1 MKKIFSKLRLGTNA
15 SGNRIWLYPLLLILL
30 AGCKKDFLDTRPNKA
45 LLVPTTVADMQTLLD
60 NLQVFNNTPGLP
72 FIADGDF
79 YTPDAGY
86 NAFGLDMERNSY
98 TWAKNI
104 YGGIPDADW
113 NNSYQQIFYANVV
126 LEGLA
131 KLPTASTTAEK
142 NAVAGTALFARAFAL
157 YNLVRV
163 YAKPYDPTTAATDA
177 GVPLRLQADVTLKVA
192 RGTVAQV
199 YAQVFTD
206 LSAARKLLPAGTAYK
221 SRPTVAAVQALRARI
236 CLTKEEYV
244 QAGLYADSALALSKT
259 LIDYSTLSQTANRPF
274 PRVLPDANDEVIF
287 YSAQIAYSFNTTSAP
302 SYADS
307 LLYRS
312 YKANDLRK
320 VIFFRLLTPGNYK
333 FKGNYAGSLLLF
345 SGLAV
350 DEMYLI
356 RAECAARA
364 GNTAAAM
371 EALNTMLVT
380 RWVTGTYAP
389 LAASGA
395 EDALRQVLMERR
407 KQLLGRGIRWDDLRR
422 LNTDPRFKVTLNR
435 NVGGNGYS
443 LGPGSPRYT
452 YPIPDEEIRLNGLT
466 QNER

>member
-1 MKKIFSKLRLGTNA
+1 MIISLNCLGVCA
-15 SGNRIWLYPLLLILL
+15 ALLLLL
-30 AGCKKDFLDTRPNKA
+30 TCCKKDFLDTRPNKA
-45 LLVPTTVADMQTLLD
+45 LLVPATVSDMQTLLD

-79 YTPDAGY
+79 YTTDAGY

-98 TWAKNI
+98 TWAKSI
-104 YGGIPDADW
+104 FGGIPDADW
-113 NNSYQQIFYANVV
+113 NNPYQQIFYANVV

-131 KLPTASTTAEK
+131 KLPASSVTAEQ
-142 NAVAGTALFARAFAL
+142 NAVTGTALFARAFAL
-157 YNLVRV
+157 YNLVKV
-163 YAKPYDPTTAATDA
+163 YAKPYDPATSATDA
-177 GVPLRLQADVTLKVA
+177 GVPVRLQADVTMKVA
-192 RGTVAQV
+192 RGSVAGV
-199 YAQVFTD
+199 YAQILTY
-206 LSAARKLLPAGTAYK
+206 LSAARKLLPAVTTYK
-221 SRPTVAAVQALRARI
+221 SRPSVAAVQALRGRVY
-236 CLTKEEYV
+236 LTRGEYV
-244 QAGLYADSALALSKT
+244 QAGLYADSALALNHT
-259 LIDYSTLSQTANRPF
+259 LIDYNTLNQAANRPF
-274 PRVLPDANDEVIF
+274 PRALPDGNDEVIF

-302 SYADS
+302 TYVDS

-312 YKANDLRK
+312 YDANDLRK

-364 GNTAAAM
+364 GNAAAAM
-371 EALNTMLVT
+371 AALNTMLVT
-380 RWVTGTYAP
+380 RWVTGTYVP

-395 EDALRQVLMERR
+395 EEALRLVLTERR

-422 LNTDPRFKVTLNR
+422 LNTDQRFKVTLSR
-435 NVGGNGYS
+435 RVGGNDYS

-452 YPIPDEEIRLNGLT
+452 YPIPDEEIRLGGLT